1 MLKKGFM
8 SGTHSKIVNPGI
20 AFALI
25 SALLFGLSTP
35 FAKLLVG
42 QVQPLVL
49 AGLLYLGSGLGLW
62 IIHSL
67 GKLRASESSRP
78 FTRQEMP
85 YLIAAVVCGGVISP
99 ILLLFG
105 LAQSLASTASLLLNI
120 EGVLTATI
128 AWLVFKENCDRRIVA
143 GMLAITCG
151 GVVLSVTGSGG
162 FSFSW
167 GCVLVVLSCLG
178 WAIDNNLTRQIAHG
192 DAVKIALVKGVCAG
206 FVNLFLGLAFGGVI
220 PNVMA
225 TLGALVVGFLGYGLS
240 LVLFVFG
247 LRHLGTARTGAY
259 FSTAPFVG
267 AVASIVLLHESVSAN
282 FAIAGA
288 LMMLGVWLHLTE
300 HHEHWHEH
308 EEMFHDHEHVHDD
321 HHQHEHGPD
330 DPHGEP
336 HSHVHRHG
344 AMAHSHLHFP
354 DIHHRHSH

>member
-1 MLKKGFM
+1 M
-8 SGTHSKIVNPGI
+8 SGTHTKNVNPGVT
-20 AFALI
+20 FALI

-42 QVQPLVL
+42 QVQPLIL
-49 AGLLYLGSGLGLW
+49 AGLLYLGSGIGLW
-62 IIHSL
+62 LIHL
-67 GKLRASESSRP
+67 IGKYRADDKRP
-78 FTRQEMP
+78 FTSHELP
-85 YLIAAVVCGGVISP
+85 YLIAAVLFGGIVSP
-99 ILLLFG
+99 ILLMLG
-105 LAQSLASTASLLLNI
+105 LAQSLASTSSLLLNL

-128 AWLVFKENCDRRIVA
+128 AWVLFKENCDRRIVA

-151 GVVLSVTGSGG
+151 GVFLSVTGESG

-167 GCVLVVLSCLG
+167 GCVLVVLACLG

-206 FVNLFLGLAFGGVI
+206 SVNLGLGLSFGGVI
-220 PNVMA
+220 PNAMA
-225 TLGALVVGFLGYGLS
+225 VLGALLVGFLGYGLS

-267 AVASIVLLHESVSAN
+267 ALASIVLLREPVSAN
-282 FAIAGA
+282 FAVAGA

-308 EEMFHDHEHVHDD
+308 EDMFHEHEHVHDE

-330 DPHGEP
+330 DPQGEP
-336 HSHVHRHG
+336 HTHAHHHAS
-344 AMAHSHLHFP
+344 MAHSHPHFP